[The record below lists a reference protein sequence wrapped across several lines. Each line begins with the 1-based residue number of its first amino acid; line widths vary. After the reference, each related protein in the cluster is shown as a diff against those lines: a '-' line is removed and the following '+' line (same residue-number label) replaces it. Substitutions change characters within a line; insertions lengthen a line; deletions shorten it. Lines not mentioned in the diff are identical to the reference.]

1 MHIFLTGIPGVGKST
16 IIKKAVKQLNL
27 RHKGFLTVA
36 GGIKENGVSNLYM
49 LPSEYLDCD
58 EDEIIKACDVEY
70 CIANRFGENRYQ
82 PYNNK
87 FDSIGSKLLKKDSLR
102 DVDIL
107 IMDELG
113 FMEREAYQFQEAVVN
128 CVKEIEPSILGVIK
142 PKDTLFLNGIR
153 KNNHVKV
160 IEVTTDNREEKLQEV
175 VSLLS
180 LQKNSS
186 LK

>member
-36 GGIKENGVSNLYM
+36 GGIKENGVSDLYM
-49 LPSEYLDCD
+49 LPSEYLHCD
-58 EDEIIKACDVEY
+58 EDEILKVCDLEH
-70 CIANRFGENRYQ
+70 CIASRFGKDKYE
-82 PYNNK
+82 PYNDK
-87 FDSIGSKLLKKDSLR
+87 FDSIGSKLLKKACLSDL
-102 DVDIL
+102 DIL

-113 FMEREAYQFQEAVVN
+113 FMEREAYQFQDTVIN
-128 CVKEIEPSILGVIK
+128 CVNEMEPSILGVIK
-142 PKDTLFLNGIR
+142 PKDAPFLNR
-153 KNNHVKV
+153 VRESNHVKV
-160 IEVTTDNREEKLQEV
+160 IEVTTDNRQEILLEV

-186 LK
+186 L